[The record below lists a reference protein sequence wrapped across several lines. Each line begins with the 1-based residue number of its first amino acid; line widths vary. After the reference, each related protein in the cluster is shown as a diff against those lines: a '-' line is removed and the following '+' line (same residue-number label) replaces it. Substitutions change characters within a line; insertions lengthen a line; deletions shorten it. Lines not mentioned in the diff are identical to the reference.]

1 MSRIV
6 ISAISLRKGGT
17 LTILRQCLEYL
28 SQRSAQTGDEIIALV
43 HRRDLCDY
51 PNIRYIE
58 LPEAISSWGSRLSYE
73 YRKLLPISEELAP
86 VDLWL
91 SMHDTTPRIKARRQA
106 VYCQTS
112 FPFMRWR
119 FRDFRYDPKIPLF
132 ALFTRLVYR
141 YRVHHNRYLIVQQ
154 EWLREG
160 LSKLL
165 GVAPERFIVAP
176 PAAPVLE
183 LQDRVAH
190 DEATPYTFLYAAT
203 PDAHKNFETLCQASA
218 LLEKRVGKG
227 RFRTVLTISGKENK
241 YAQSLYER
249 WGSCESIVFRG
260 FLSREELRQ
269 QYADTDCMVFPSRI
283 ETWGLPLSEF
293 KGYER
298 PMLVSDLP
306 FAHETTSGA
315 KAVAF
320 FPPENATRLSQLMQE
335 MLEGDTREL
344 HPVPVR
350 SKGEPTAASWAELF
364 DLLLAGL

>member
-1 MSRIV
+1 M
-6 ISAISLRKGGT
+6 T
-17 LTILRQCLEYL
+17 HD
-28 SQRSAQTGDEIIALV
+28 DE
-43 HRRDLCDY
+43 
-51 PNIRYIE
+51 
-58 LPEAISSWGSRLSYE
+58 
-73 YRKLLPISEELAP
+73 
-86 VDLWL
+86 
-91 SMHDTTPRIKARRQA
+91 
-106 VYCQTS
+106 
-112 FPFMRWR
+112 
-119 FRDFRYDPKIPLF
+119 
-132 ALFTRLVYR
+132 
-141 YRVHHNRYLIVQQ
+141 
-154 EWLREG
+154 
-160 LSKLL
+160 
-165 GVAPERFIVAP
+165 
-176 PAAPVLE
+176 
-183 LQDRVAH
+183 
-190 DEATPYTFLYAAT
+190 TPYTFLYAAT
-203 PDAHKNFETLCQASA
+203 PDAHKNFETLCHASA

-249 WGSCESIVFRG
+249 WGGCESIIFRG